1 MTPGERTKIDLLI
14 AQFVEAMQ
22 SWNFS
27 PRTIDGYR
35 RDLGAFFD
43 WLAAETDIGTIAAI
57 SAETVSAYQIAL
69 MNLRRPDGQP
79 LAAQTQA
86 LRLVALKSFLGWL
99 AREGKLLLSP
109 AQAIQFPRRHR
120 ALPQPLITAK
130 EAIRILEGIDTST
143 PLGSRDRAIVEV
155 LYATGIRNSELG
167 ALTVPDFDRESQTLT
182 VRQGKGGKQR
192 VVPLGPIAAAVLS
205 DYIASARPQ
214 LLAGRDA
221 PQLFLSFRGNRLRR
235 DSVAEIVAHAAEAA
249 GINKPVRPHRLRHAC
264 ATHMLQGG
272 ADVRHIQEL
281 LGHRSL
287 QTTQLYTKV
296 EIADLKRAHRKFH
309 PREQQAREAMKQK
322 AETKAEGRKQKAEGR
337 RQK

>member
-1 MTPGERTKIDLLI
+1 MTPSERTKIDLLI

-43 WLAAETDIGTIAAI
+43 WLAAETDLGAIAEITAG
-57 SAETVSAYQIAL
+57 TVSAYQIAL
-69 MNLRRPDGQP
+69 MNLRKPGGGG
-79 LAAQTQA
+79 LAAQTQS

-143 PLGSRDRAIVEV
+143 PRGLRDRAILEV
-155 LYATGIRNSELG
+155 LYATGIRNTEL
-167 ALTVPDFDRESQTLT
+167 ATLTPQDFDRESETLT
-182 VRQGKGGKQR
+182 VREGKGGKQR
-192 VVPLGPIAAAVLS
+192 VVPLGPIAAAAVAG
-205 DYIASARPQ
+205 YIASARPQ
-214 LLAGRDA
+214 LLAGREE
-221 PQLFLSFRGNRLRR
+221 PFLFLSYRGRYLRR
-235 DSVAEIVAHAAEAA
+235 DTVAEIVAHAAEAA
-249 GINKPVRPHRLRHAC
+249 GVDKPVRPHRLRHAC

-296 EIADLKRAHRKFH
+296 EIADLKRAHRKYH
-309 PREQQAREAMKQK
+309 PREKRE
-322 AETKAEGRKQKAEGR
+322 TRK
-337 RQK
+337 